1 MPQNFNF
8 PTDQLSNRSF
18 SSSLRYRTLNNGETV
33 VRNWL
38 VYSIAKNAVY
48 CFPCKLLTQS
58 TSKLAT
64 VGYNNWVY
72 VVRDLHDHERSDNHF
87 AAMQSY
93 LVRRQQSKCQTT
105 IETVMQRNFNA
116 EVKHWRDVLTRL
128 ISFIKFLSEHDIA
141 IRGTGGHEC
150 LGDPK
155 NPNPRHFLS
164 LVELVA
170 SYDPVLSEH
179 VCKV

>member
-1 MPQNFNF
+1 M
-8 PTDQLSNRSF
+8 
-18 SSSLRYRTLNNGETV
+18 
-33 VRNWL
+33 
-38 VYSIAKNAVY
+38 
-48 CFPCKLLTQS
+48 LTQS

-64 VGYNNWVY
+64 VGYNDWVH
-72 VVRDLHDHERSDNHF
+72 VARDLHDHERSGNHF

-128 ISFIKFLSEHDIA
+128 ISFIKFLAEHDIA

-155 NPNPRHFLS
+155 NGPFLS
-164 LVELVA
+164 LVKLVA

-179 VCKV
+179 VRKVKAKEISHHYMSKDVHNEYIQLFGRKDFDKIVKQIQEDRYYSLILDCTPDINK

>member
-1 MPQNFNF
+1 M
-8 PTDQLSNRSF
+8 
-18 SSSLRYRTLNNGETV
+18 
-33 VRNWL
+33 
-38 VYSIAKNAVY
+38 
-48 CFPCKLLTQS
+48 
-58 TSKLAT
+58 AT
-64 VGYNNWVY
+64 VGYNDWVH
-72 VVRDLHDHERSDNHF
+72 VARDFHDHKRSGDHF

-93 LVRRQQSKCQTT
+93 LVRRQQSKCQNT

-128 ISFIKFLSEHDIA
+128 ISFIKFLAEHDIA

-155 NPNPRHFLS
+155 NGPFLS

-170 SYDPVLSEH
+170 SYVPVLSEH
-179 VCKV
+179 VPKVKAQEISHHYMSKDVHNEYIQLLGRKVLDKIVKQIQKDRYYSLILDCTPDINHEEQMTMII